1 MDSSYISDDDF
12 IPSTTA
18 VYVILQFIMS
28 GDECISNDDF
38 MASTTVVY
46 VNLQVIMSGDEFY
59 GKYND
64 SVCKASASYE
74 WWWINWQ

>member
-1 MDSSYISDDDF
+1 MGST
-12 IPSTTA
+12 TTA

-28 GDECISNDDF
+28 GNEYISDDDF

-59 GKYND
+59 GKYNNGGVCD
-64 SVCKASASYE
+64 SSIHYE
-74 WWWINWQ
+74 